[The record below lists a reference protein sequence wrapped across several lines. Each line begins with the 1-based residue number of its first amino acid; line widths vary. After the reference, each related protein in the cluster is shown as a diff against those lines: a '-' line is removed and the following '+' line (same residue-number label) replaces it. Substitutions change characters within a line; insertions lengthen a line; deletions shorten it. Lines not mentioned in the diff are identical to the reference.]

1 MGIGAA
7 ALPQVVW
14 GPAEMARMELRR
26 YQELSLTDNENAM
39 IEDPR
44 HVLSFWRKRSGE
56 FPLLSIVARSVLG
69 KPVSAA
75 AIERDFGEGNA
86 CITPRRSRLDA
97 GCVEMSLFLRQNKD
111 CIPPLDKIP
120 SMTAA
125 EAQTAFPRRFSGE
138 DFLRNEQILF
148 AAGEQVCN
156 PNPNPN

>member
-1 MGIGAA
+1 MAIGAGPPA
-7 ALPQVVW
+7 VVL
-14 GPAEMARMELRR
+14 GPVEMARSELRR
-26 YQELSLTDNENAM
+26 YLDLVLTDNENAM

-44 HVLSFWRKRSGE
+44 HVLSFWRRRSGE

-97 GCVEMSLFLRQNKD
+97 GCVEMSLFIRQNKD

-120 SMTAA
+120 SMTAS
-125 EAQTAFPRRFSGE
+125 EAVTAFPKRFCGE
-138 DFLRNEQILF
+138 DFLRNEHAKCII
-148 AAGEQVCN
+148 
-156 PNPNPN
+156 